1 MTVYHSETDLFYKLE
16 KDIINLKVLYIL
28 YGIISYRLG
37 EMLNSWHNLLVIIL
51 ISNFIINAFALLLK
65 SKLQ

>member
-1 MTVYHSETDLFYKLE
+1 MTVYHSETDLFHKLE

-28 YGIISYRLG
+28 YEIFSYRLV
-37 EMLNSWHNLLVIIL
+37 EILNSWHNLLVIIL